1 MLLILLTLLS
11 TLKRF
16 ETCGFSRKKIR
27 QQYEYFHNF
36 FSKKIKTFLTLD
48 DANVDDDDGTAAAV
62 DAGDDRLLCA

>member
-1 MLLILLTLLS
+1 MD
-11 TLKRF
+11 F
-16 ETCGFSRKKIR
+16 HGKKIR
-27 QQYEYFHNF
+27 QRYKYFHNF

>member
-27 QQYEYFHNF
+27 QRYEYFHNF
-36 FSKKIKTFLTLD
+36 LVKIKTFLTLD
-48 DANVDDDDGTAAAV
+48 DTNVDDDDGTAAAV